1 MAAST
6 VNRRDFILGMMGSA
20 ALAALPVPAEKPFP
34 EGWVIGEEIVEPG
47 LYGDIGERY
56 AKALANSLQQT
67 KEHIGAEI
75 YERKMYRMAY
85 SITQEMIDE

>member
-1 MAAST
+1 MAAS
-6 VNRRDFILGMMGSA
+6 VNRRDFILGVMGSA

-56 AKALANSLQQT
+56 AKALARSMQQT